1 MKNYISR
8 KIILLG
14 ICLSAVV
21 CAHGAKEDPN
31 LDLIKARQGEMYV
44 RHYSAGPLFEMA
56 KGNIPY
62 DAEVAGKLAN
72 NLKVLMSL
80 DIGGAW
86 PAGTGIDNYPDNT
99 HALPE
104 IWSTWPKIAESGK
117 RYKEAVDALAG
128 NAGEGLEQLR
138 STIGDLGNACKGC
151 HDDFMEPH

>member
-1 MKNYISR
+1 MKNYLSG
-8 KIILLG
+8 KLIILG
-14 ICLSAVV
+14 ICISTAI
-21 CAHGAKEDPN
+21 CAHGAKDDPN
-31 LDLIKARQGEMYV
+31 IDLIKARKGEMYV
-44 RHYSAGPLFEMA
+44 RHLSAGPLFEMA

-72 NLKVLMSL
+72 NLKILTSL
-80 DIGGAW
+80 EMASAW
-86 PAGTGIDNYPDNT
+86 PAGTGIDKYPDNT

-117 RYKEAVDALAG
+117 QYKEAVDALAD
-128 NAGEGLEQLR
+128 NAAQSLEQLR